1 MSYKLLS
8 YYAGRNDIRA
18 GILVNDQVYDAAKAA
33 GKAGYVSMMDVL
45 DDWRNAKKLLAEAA
59 KRLGT
64 GKSKQKGQPLSKTKL
79 AAPVPVPGVVY
90 CAGANYADHA
100 AAMAVK
106 QGMQPDPDPHTQ
118 GLKPWH
124 FQKAPRSC
132 VVGPNSAVKLPPYS
146 RKVDWELEL
155 ACVIGQTA
163 RNVPI
168 EKALNYVAGYTIG
181 NDLSARDLTKRPHL
195 ADNSP
200 FKYDWIGQKNFEGA
214 CPMGPWIT
222 PASDIKD
229 PQSLAMKLW
238 VDNEIMQD
246 SNTSKM
252 LFTTAEQISHV
263 SSAVTL
269 HPGDVFLTGTCAG
282 TGAER
287 DIFLKSGQTIR
298 LWIDKVGE
306 FSHKVV

>member
-8 YYAGRNDIRA
+8 YHAGRNDIRA
-18 GILVNDQVYDAAKAA
+18 GLLVNDQIYDVARVA
-33 GKAGYVSMMDVL
+33 GSASYATVMDVL
-45 DDWRNAKKLLAEAA
+45 NDWRNARRTLAEVA
-59 KRLGT
+59 KRLEAGR
-64 GKSKQKGQPLSKTKL
+64 SRVKGQLAAKTRL
-79 AAPVPVPGVVY
+79 AAPVPVPGTVY

-100 AAMAVK
+100 ANMARK
-106 QGMQPDPDPHTQ
+106 QGKEPDPDPHTL

-132 VVGPNSAVKLPPYS
+132 VVGPGSAVKLPSYS
-146 RKVDWELEL
+146 KKVDWELEL
-155 ACVIGQTA
+155 AVVIGLPA
-163 RNVPI
+163 RNVPV
-168 EKALNYVAGYTIG
+168 EKALNCVAGYTIG

-195 ADNSP
+195 AADSP
-200 FKYDWIGQKNFEGA
+200 FKYDWIGQKNFEGS

-222 PASDIKD
+222 PASDIRD
-229 PQSLAMKLW
+229 PQNLDMKLW
-238 VDNEIMQD
+238 VDGELMQD
-246 SNTSKM
+246 SNTGKM
-252 LFTTAEQISHV
+252 LFTVAEQIAHV

-287 DIFLKSGQTIR
+287 DIFLKTGQTIK
-298 LWIDKVGE
+298 LWIDRIGE

>member
-8 YYAGRNDIRA
+8 YHAGRNDVRA
-18 GILVNDQVYDAAKAA
+18 GILVEGQVYDAAKAA
-33 GKAGYVSMMDVL
+33 GRTGYATMLDVL
-45 DDWRNAKKLLAEAA
+45 DDWRNARKLLAEAA
-59 KRLGT
+59 KRLASGR
-64 GKSKQKGQPLSKTKL
+64 SRAKGQPLAKTKL

-132 VVGPNSAVKLPPYS
+132 VVGPNSTVKLPPYS
-146 RKVDWELEL
+146 KKVDWELEL

-163 RNVPI
+163 RNVSVD
-168 EKALNYVAGYTIG
+168 KALNYVAGYTIG
-181 NDLSARDLTKRPHL
+181 NDLSARDMTKRPHL

-200 FKYDWIGQKNFEGA
+200 FKFDWIGQKNFEGA

-222 PASDIKD
+222 PASDIRD
-229 PQSLAMKLW
+229 PQSLDMKLW
-238 VDNEIMQD
+238 VDDDLMQD

-252 LFTTAEQISHV
+252 LFTTAEQIAHV

-287 DIFLKSGQTIR
+287 DVFLKSGQTIR
-298 LWIDKVGE
+298 LWIDRIGE